1 MEGDNA
7 FVCMLGSTSDIH
19 YDSELAVAPLS
30 AALVLFFFLIFNPI
44 MGSIL
49 VCKKHPDGYAW

>member
-19 YDSELAVAPLS
+19 HDSELAVAPLS
-30 AALVLFFFLIFNPI
+30 AALVLFFFSIFNPI
-44 MGSIL
+44 MRSIP
-49 VCKKHPDGYAW
+49 VCKKHPND